1 MKFEDK
7 LAALWDDPRSV
18 APIFYLL
25 TYASY
30 GMVVLGFLIFIYL
43 MFGLTTLLYLS
54 AGAIVAAFLALIFLV
69 FGQKLMRLFSH

>member
-1 MKFEDK
+1 MKFEEK

-30 GMVVLGFLIFIYL
+30 GMVVLGFLIFIY
-43 MFGLTTLLYLS
+43 MIFGLSTLLYLS
-54 AGAIVAAFLALIFLV
+54 AGAIVAIAFALIFLV
-69 FGQKLMRLFSH
+69 FGRGLLRLFSH

>member
-30 GMVVLGFLIFIYL
+30 GMVVLGFLIMIYVL
-43 MFGLTTLLYLS
+43 FGLTAIYYL
-54 AGAIVAAFLALIFLV
+54 GIGIVAAGIVTLVYLV
-69 FGQKLMRLFSH
+69 FGQRLIRLFIK